1 MTERDECLALIAA
14 AMRKLVELGDATTT
28 IATATRLIAD
38 DIDAVEHALILVGNH
53 IRVAAPDRHRFEN
66 RDEMS

>member
-28 IATATRLIAD
+28 IATAARLIAD
-38 DIDAVEHALILVGNH
+38 GIDAVERALILVGNH
-53 IRVAAPDRHRFEN
+53 IREN
-66 RDEMS
+66 RS